1 MRSDMYCHG
10 CAKDFSIDIDM
21 QADGNHVFK
30 CPHCQHEHCR
40 VVKDNVVTDERWDR
54 RNGNAGMVYY
64 PKVYNSSPNT
74 SMYVVTGGCTFIS
87 DSWASSSTASTF
99 Y

>member
-1 MRSDMYCHG
+1 MRQNMYCHA
-10 CAKDFSIDIDM
+10 CDNDFSVDINM

-40 VVKDNVVTDERWDR
+40 VAKNGEITSERWDR
-54 RNGNAGMVYY
+54 RNGNLGMVYR
-64 PKVYNSSPNT
+64 PIVYSSAYT
-74 SMYVVTGGCTFIS
+74 SGGYQSFAG
-87 DSWASSSTASTF
+87 DSWASSTTASA